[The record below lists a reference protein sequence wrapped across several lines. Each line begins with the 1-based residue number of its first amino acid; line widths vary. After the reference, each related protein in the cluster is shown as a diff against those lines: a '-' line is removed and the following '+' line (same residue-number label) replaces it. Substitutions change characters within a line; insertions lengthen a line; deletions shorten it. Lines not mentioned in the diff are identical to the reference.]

1 MHDLQADEKE
11 MLARRGKRKDAEKE
25 KSEDSSSSSDE
36 EVKNR

>member
-25 KSEDSSSSSDE
+25 KSEDSSSNSDE
-36 EVKNR
+36 EVKK